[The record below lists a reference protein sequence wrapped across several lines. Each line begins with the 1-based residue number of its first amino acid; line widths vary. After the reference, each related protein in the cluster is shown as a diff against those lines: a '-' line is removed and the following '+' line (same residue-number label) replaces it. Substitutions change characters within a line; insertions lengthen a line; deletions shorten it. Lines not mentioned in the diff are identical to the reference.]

1 MAYMQGVAFP
11 AFVAMLAKWA
21 PPQEKTTITTAMFAG
36 TFIYLFGDCYRRRK
50 IIDAVP

>member
-21 PPQEKTTITTAMFAG
+21 PPQEKSTMTTAMFAG
-36 TFIYLFGDCYRRRK
+36 TFIYLFIYSVIATEDER
-50 IIDAVP
+50 